1 MFLGAEKSK
10 LLLCASNQE
19 GCILVDIF
27 KTLAHLVGI
36 CIGMLSWTS
45 VLFYNDNI
53 SSKKTQRLLLCSK
66 IVCTT
71 FELQEQYYKICF
83 CTAKEDGM
91 SECFFFLSLKQSHSN
106 QQCNWNATPIWRR
119 KGNFWQ
125 EDTEQLGVLF
135 RWSIDSHSLWVQLS
149 KNSNSI
155 LFLQLGFILWY
166 YYIVFC
172 M

>member
-1 MFLGAEKSK
+1 MLS
-10 LLLCASNQE
+10 CASDQE

-27 KTLAHLVGI
+27 KALGRLVGI

-53 SSKKTQRLLLCSK
+53 SSKKIQRNLLFSK
-66 IVCTT
+66 IVYAT
-71 FELQEQYYKICF
+71 FELQEQCYKICF
-83 CTAKEDGM
+83 HGVTEDGM
-91 SECFFFLSLKQSHSN
+91 SECFFLSLKQSHSN

-135 RWSIDSHSLWVQLS
+135 RLSIDSHSLWVQLS
-149 KNSNSI
+149 KNSNTI
-155 LFLQLGFILWY
+155 LFLQLGFTLILLHGVLQL
-166 YYIVFC
+166 ITLIQP
-172 M
+172 